1 MSSVA
6 RTRYHTNTT
15 RIVCLKT
22 RRRRTRTSPRR
33 VFKNQSNHAQSPKA
47 LTYRDRPPSWLV
59 SHDDTHAD
67 AIDDPG
73 IRTRVECKTYFL
85 FFLHGFCLPPVARR
99 LCKLSREIPARRK
112 GNLGSA
118 SSFIMVAFRDR
129 CFYSRTRAVL
139 YEHARDK
146 QYSLRRVVVA
156 SSSRIA
162 HRVVVV
168 VATYPWFSRVY

>member
-1 MSSVA
+1 MNEEWNNLSVDARVSSVA

-118 SSFIMVAFRDR
+118 SSFIMDAFVATGVVRL
-129 CFYSRTRAVL
+129 RTRAAVL
-139 YEHARDK
+139 YEHTRDK
-146 QYSLRRVVVA
+146 
-156 SSSRIA
+156 
-162 HRVVVV
+162 
-168 VATYPWFSRVY
+168 